1 MWSYRAYPAL
11 RMYVDFCHSTNH
23 STNHSATIKVTREL
37 RGCEYICIAQFAQK

>member
-23 STNHSATIKVTREL
+23 SAVTLKVTREL